1 MSSIG
6 PDARFDALLTLFIQD
21 AEDAAQRTGCV
32 QRLRCFCGATLVR
45 TLVFGF
51 LHHPRATLTNLVTM
65 AAVVGVTI
73 SPQGLAKRFTPALT
87 ETLTAVLA
95 AAVLRLVL
103 ASDPAPIP
111 LLARFSGVWIHDS
124 TTITLPATLAEQWP
138 SCGGSP
144 CYRAA
149 ALKAQVGLDLL
160 RGRLAGPLLQSGRAQ
175 DRSSPLR
182 QTPVDPGSLQLS
194 DTGYFSLPILAAIR
208 AQDAYS
214 LTRLP
219 VQVAVYVGHERLDLA
234 RACGARRT
242 RRWEQAVTIGVEA
255 QVPMRLVVERVPAA
269 VAAQRRAR
277 AKADARRKGQ
287 QVSKTR
293 LRLARWT
300 LLVTDVPLRLLS
312 VDEALELG
320 QARWQIELLFK
331 LWKQHA
337 LVDESR
343 STQPWRV
350 LAEVLAKLLGVVVQH
365 WLILAGGGW
374 QIAERSLTKMA
385 AAVRDHA
392 VSFAYAF
399 GQVQRMA
406 EVLDG
411 LSHCLERCRMNRRAT
426 APNTCDRLLGHAPRP

>member
-1 MSSIG
+1 MASIE
-6 PDARFDALLTLFIQD
+6 RTIEYDALLTVFLQD
-21 AEDAAQRTGCV
+21 AEDAARRSGCV
-32 QRLRCFCGATLVR
+32 QRLRRFSGSTLVR

-51 LHHPRATLTNLVTM
+51 LQHPRATLTNLVTM

-73 SPQGLAKRFTPALT
+73 SPQGLAKRFTPALA

-95 AAVLRLVL
+95 AAVLRLVM
-103 ASDPAPIP
+103 SRDPVPIP
-111 LLARFSGVWIHDS
+111 LLARFSAVWIHDS
-124 TTITLPATLAEQWP
+124 TTITLPEALAEQWP

-144 CYRAA
+144 GYRSA
-149 ALKAQVGLDLL
+149 ALKAQVAFDLL
-160 RGRLAGPLLQSGRAQ
+160 RGRLAGPLLQHGRAQ

-182 QTPVDPGSLQLS
+182 QAPVDPGSLQLS

-208 AQDAYS
+208 AQGAYS

-219 VQVAVYVGHERLDLA
+219 VQVAVYAGSERVDLA
-234 RACGARRT
+234 RAFSTRRA

-255 QVPMRLVVERVPAA
+255 RLPMRLVVERVPAA

-277 AKADARRKGQ
+277 AQTDARRKGQ
-287 QVSKTR
+287 QVSQTR

-300 LLVTDVPLRLLS
+300 VLVTDVPAHLLS
-312 VDEALELG
+312 VEEALELG

-350 LAEVLAKLLGVVVQH
+350 LAEVLAKLLGVVLQH

-385 AAVRDHA
+385 GVVRDH
-392 VSFAYAF
+392 VLVLAYAF
-399 GQVQRMA
+399 GQLHRMD
-406 EVLDG
+406 ELLDG
-411 LSHCLERCRMNRRAT
+411 LQRCLDRCRMNRRA
-426 APNTCDRLLGHAPRP
+426 ADPNTCDRLLGMATRP